1 MPRTRTPKPPVER
14 LVGSHAAC
22 RRLGVSRRTLYRWGE
37 LGLVSVFKVG
47 SSNRYDVE
55 ELDALVMR
63 RRWAS

>member
-1 MPRTRTPKPPVER
+1 MPRSRSLRPPVER
-14 LVGSHAAC
+14 LVGTPAAC

-47 SSNRYDVE
+47 SSNRYDID
-55 ELDALVMR
+55 ELDAMVMR